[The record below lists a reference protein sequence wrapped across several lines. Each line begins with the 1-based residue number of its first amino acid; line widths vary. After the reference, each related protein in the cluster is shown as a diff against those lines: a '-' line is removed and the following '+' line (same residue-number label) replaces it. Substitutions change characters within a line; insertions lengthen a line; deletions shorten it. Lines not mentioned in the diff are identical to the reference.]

1 MRFGRPK
8 MTFSWAT
15 ATNPG
20 VVRDRNEDSVAPSEP
35 GTTDKQVVVM
45 VADGMGGHVAGE
57 VASQVAV
64 DAASEH
70 DGSPTARVQAANEA
84 VMRESMARPDRAG
97 MGTTLT
103 LAEFSAK
110 GSVEVAHVGDS
121 RCYLFTGGELHQ
133 LTDDHSLVNE
143 MLAKGQITDQEAINH
158 PRRNVITRALGT
170 DWKIAVDNL
179 EQEIEIGDRYL
190 LCTDGLT
197 NMVEDD
203 DIAHILLTVEGA
215 QPAAWALIERANDAG
230 GEDNISVA
238 VVDILP

>member
-1 MRFGRPK
+1 MK
-8 MTFSWAT
+8 KVTLSWAT

-20 VVRDRNEDSVAPSEP
+20 IVRDRNEDNVSPTAPGVTE
-35 GTTDKQVVVM
+35 DDLVIM

-64 DAASEH
+64 EAAETA
-70 DGSPTARVQAANEA
+70 DGGPVDRVQAANEA

-103 LAEFSAK
+103 LAEFDTQNSH
-110 GSVEVAHVGDS
+110 VEVAHVGDS
-121 RCYLFTGGELHQ
+121 RAYLLTQGELQQ

-143 MLAKGQITDQEAINH
+143 LLSSGQITDEEAVNH
-158 PRRNVITRALGT
+158 PRKNVITRALGT
-170 DWKIAVDNL
+170 DWRVAIDNL
-179 EQEIEIGDRYL
+179 ETDIEVGDRYL

-197 NMVEDD
+197 NMVSDD
-203 DIAHILLTVEGA
+203 DIADILATIEGA
-215 QPAAWALIERANDAG
+215 QPAAWALVERANEAG

-238 VVDILP
+238 VIDVLQ